1 MEECSIC
8 SVSEGKAFLFDAIS
22 DKGIIKICKN
32 CLEKEN
38 FPLIRKTDVY
48 EIPKRQNVYETLS
61 KLSGI
66 KKEPKEELIEQ
77 EKNLKDIVDE
87 NFKKVISLKTES
99 PKNLVRNFHWIIMRA
114 RKTGHIT
121 QKQLG
126 EAISEPEIAIK
137 MAEKG
142 ILPEF
147 NSRFIEKLENY
158 LKINLKKKLEPE
170 PAEKK
175 SEDISIPS
183 ITQSYE
189 PVKEEIEGFGIDFDN
204 TQNLT
209 ISDLKKMKEKK
220 EEEVLEKENFEEENY
235 EEDNED
241 NDKDDFWDS

>member
-8 SVSEGKAFLFDAIS
+8 GVSEGKTFLFDAIS

-48 EIPKRQNVYETLS
+48 EVPKRQKVYETLS
-61 KLSGI
+61 KLSG
-66 KKEPKEELIEQ
+66 KKELKEKLIEQ

-114 RKTGHIT
+114 RKTSHIT

-147 NSRFIEKLENY
+147 NSSFIEKLENY

-170 PAEKK
+170 PVEKK
-175 SEDISIPS
+175 SEDISSS
-183 ITQSYE
+183 IITNSYE
-189 PVKEEIEGFGIDFDN
+189 PVKSDVPGFGIDLHN
-204 TQNLT
+204 TRNLR
-209 ISDLKKMKEKK
+209 ISDLKKLKEEK
-220 EEEVLEKENFEEENY
+220 EEEILEGENFEEENY
-235 EEDNED
+235 KEENED
-241 NDKDDFWDS
+241 KDKDDFWDD

>member
-1 MEECSIC
+1 MGECSIC
-8 SVSEGKAFLFDAIS
+8 GISEGKAFLFDAIS
-22 DKGIIKICKN
+22 DKGIIKICRN

-38 FPLIRKTDVY
+38 FPLIKKTDVY
-48 EIPKRQNVYETLS
+48 EIPKTQKVYETLS
-61 KLSGI
+61 KLSG
-66 KKEPKEELIEQ
+66 KKELKEELIEQ

-114 RKTGHIT
+114 RKTRHIT

-147 NSRFIEKLENY
+147 NYSFIEKLENC

-170 PAEKK
+170 PVENK
-175 SEDISIPS
+175 SEDTFIPS

-189 PVKEEIEGFGIDFDN
+189 PVKSDIREFGIDLHN

-209 ISDLKKMKEKK
+209 ISDLKKLKEEK
-220 EEEVLEKENFEEENY
+220 EEEILGRENFEEENY

-241 NDKDDFWDS
+241 NDKDDFWDD